1 VDAEF
6 HNDFPTLTLSP
17 FGLCA
22 TLWDYCG
29 NVESTLPQRWCNV
42 GNGKIRGGKKNKNDA
57 RAPRTALHIATHAST
72 HTPTLHAHNAA
83 TTHKQKKWRTNS
95 AVLEGCLV
103 A

>member
-1 VDAEF
+1 MLAMGK
-6 HNDFPTLTLSP
+6 
-17 FGLCA
+17 FG
-22 TLWDYCG
+22 
-29 NVESTLPQRWCNV
+29 
-42 GNGKIRGGKKNKNDA
+42 GGKKNKNDA
-57 RAPRTALHIATHAST
+57 PVRTALHIATHAST